1 MNKHLATLVKLVQD
15 GNGWTGDGEKI
26 TVSRTSRTAGSAY
39 ERVRNAV
46 EYEEEHL
53 LRRNAILRIVSRR
66 RLMDV
71 DESLESRGEA
81 VLKELIWAKYL
92 PNKEVPAKKIK
103 AIDAVLTKYDALFER
118 LPESGKQRQDMEEWL
133 LDVLSTEVEYIIE
146 PPKSSEAL
154 ATMMFDAV
162 RPHITWGMGTD
173 LDEAEK
179 DLLSYI
185 AIHRTLL
192 KSNLATLR
200 FRVFMLYV
208 PDWHRPSV
216 KTKRDVEERLFSL
229 VRTIESK
236 IRHPYADQLYRLMR
250 RFALVFWSIEDVV
263 KEKPDEAME
272 IFGDEERLKRYV
284 GAAVGKRYKRFRKK
298 LYRVVGRAVI
308 FLFLTKMLLALILEI
323 PYDLYVLGQLETIPL
338 AINVIFHPL
347 FLALIGLTV
356 RIPAGRNT
364 ALVMDHVRKLVH
376 DDSGGMETVFKVK
389 KPWTQGTLGAIFS
402 SLYGLTF
409 VLSYGV
415 IAWVLT
421 SVLHFNILS
430 TILFLFFFSLVTFFG
445 IKIRQSVRE
454 LLVVERQGGIIGS
467 LFDFF
472 MLPVVRVG
480 RWISLQS
487 PKVNIFIFFLDFIV
501 EAPFKLAIE
510 MIEGWVAFIRE
521 KKEEL

>member
-1 MNKHLATLVKLVQD
+1 MNKHLSTLVKIVQD
-15 GNGWTGDGEKI
+15 GNGWKTNGEKI
-26 TVSRTSRTAGSAY
+26 AVSKTSRTAGGAY

-53 LRRNAILRIVSRR
+53 LRRNAILRILGRR
-66 RLMDV
+66 RMMEA
-71 DESLESRGEA
+71 DESIESRGEA

-103 AIDAVLTKYDALFER
+103 AVDAVLAKYDALFER
-118 LPESGKQRQDMEEWL
+118 LPESGSERQDMEAWL
-133 LDVLSTEVEYIIE
+133 LDVLSTEVEYTIE

-154 ATMMFDAV
+154 ATMMFDAM
-162 RPHITWGMGTD
+162 RQHITWGVNTD

-179 DLLSYI
+179 DLLTYI

-208 PDWHRPSV
+208 PNWHRPSAH
-216 KTKRDVEERLFSL
+216 TKREVEARLL
-229 VRTIESK
+229 CLIRTIESK

-250 RFALVFWSIEDVV
+250 RFALVFWTIEDVV
-263 KEKPDEAME
+263 KEKPDEAMD
-272 IFGDEERLKRYV
+272 ILRDDDRLKRYI
-284 GAAVGKRYKRFRKK
+284 GAAIGERYKTFRKK

-308 FLFLTKMLLALILEI
+308 FLFLTKMLLALLLEI
-323 PYDLYVLGQLETIPL
+323 PYDLYVLGNLETVPL

-356 RIPAGRNT
+356 RIPAARNT
-364 ALVMDHVRKLVH
+364 ALVVDHVRKLVH
-376 DDSGGMETVFKVK
+376 DDSATMETVFKVK
-389 KPWTQGTLGAIFS
+389 KPWTQGTLGMIFS

-409 VLSYGV
+409 VLSYGLM
-415 IAWVLT
+415 AWVLT
-421 SVLHFNILS
+421 VVLHFNILS

-454 LLVVERQGGIIGS
+454 LLVLDRQGGIIGA

-487 PKVNIFIFFLDFIV
+487 PKVNVFIFFLDFIV